1 MKEICRIIY
10 LLYRYCLLLPYQKTP
25 RIRKKR
31 VLTLHRFSEEPVL
44 KKRGHS
50 LDPLILAI

>member
-25 RIRKKR
+25 RIRKKS